1 MPAPAPVK
9 LSIAATNGKPRGG
22 DRPWRKPASAV
33 AAERT
38 ATKAALG
45 AGGTDLRSVARVM
58 ELQERIDGSSAPMAP
73 LQLAV
78 TQLLQAATNASGADA
93 VAAAREAAEAAA
105 EAAGVP
111 RRAASE
117 RMSPAH
123 SLHKLQLLHEIM
135 PRLWCGGW
143 AALNND
149 CQELRSRG
157 VTHVVSVVS
166 ADQRRLP
173 PFVKGHYYARVD
185 DRAEAAKEIATH
197 FAPVADF
204 IEAARS
210 AGGTVF
216 VHCGAGIS
224 RAPTVTTAYM
234 MRKLGLPAADALKM
248 VRAARPCVRPN
259 VGFAEQLRA
268 WESSCL
274 PPKS

>member
-1 MPAPAPVK
+1 MPAQPPVK
-9 LSIAATNGKPRGG
+9 LELITDGKPRGG

-58 ELQERIDGSSAPMAP
+58 ELQERIDGASAPMAA

-185 DRAEAAKEIATH
+185 DRAEAAKEIAAH
-197 FAPVADF
+197 FAPIADF

-210 AGGTVF
+210 SGGTVF

>member
-1 MPAPAPVK
+1 M
-9 LSIAATNGKPRGG
+9 
-22 DRPWRKPASAV
+22 
-33 AAERT
+33 
-38 ATKAALG
+38 
-45 AGGTDLRSVARVM
+45 
-58 ELQERIDGSSAPMAP
+58 
-73 LQLAV
+73 
-78 TQLLQAATNASGADA
+78 
-93 VAAAREAAEAAA
+93 
-105 EAAGVP
+105 P

-197 FAPVADF
+197 FAPIADF

-234 MRKLGLPAADALKM
+234 MRKLGLPRPTRSRWCGRRG
-248 VRAARPCVRPN
+248 RACGPTSASPSSCVR
-259 VGFAEQLRA
+259 GSRA
-268 WESSCL
+268 VYLLSPRYVQVRQPS
-274 PPKS
+274 

>member
-9 LSIAATNGKPRGG
+9 LEFTTNGKPRGG

-58 ELQERIDGSSAPMAP
+58 ELQERIDGASAPMAA

-197 FAPVADF
+197 FAPIADF

-210 AGGTVF
+210 SGGVIF